1 MAIYTVR
8 RIAADILGVGQRRIR
23 FDPDKVS
30 EVKNAMTR
38 LDVEDLI
45 KNKVVTVLPV
55 KGRKKKE
62 KKKKKGPGSRKGKPK
77 GKQKEA
83 WMTRIRSQRE
93 LLKKLLES
101 EALGKDNKRHVY
113 LKIKGGAFRSK
124 RAMITYLK
132 ENELIPE
139 DFELK
144 KEGEKK

>member
-1 MAIYTVR
+1 MAIHTVR
-8 RIAADILGVGQRRIR
+8 RIAADILGVGERRIR
-23 FDPDKVS
+23 FDPEKISD
-30 EVKNAMTR
+30 VKNAMTR

-45 KNKVVTVLPV
+45 KNKTISVLPV

-62 KKKKKGPGSRKGKPK
+62 KRKKRGAGSRKGKPK

-83 WMTRIRSQRE
+83 WMTKIRSQRT
-93 LLKKLLES
+93 LLRKLLES
-101 EALGKDNKRHVY
+101 GVLDKENKRYIY
-113 LKIKGGAFRSK
+113 LKIKGGAFRNK

>member
-1 MAIYTVR
+1 MAIHTIR
-8 RIAADILGVGQRRIR
+8 RLAADILGIGEGRIK
-23 FDPDKVS
+23 FDPDKIS

-38 LDVEDLI
+38 IDVEDLI
-45 KNKVVTVLPV
+45 KNKVITALPV

-62 KKKKKGPGSRKGKPK
+62 KRRKKGAGSRKGKPK

-83 WMTRIRSQRE
+83 WMKKIRSQRK

-101 EALGKDNKRHVY
+101 EALDKDNKRNIY

-124 RAMITYLK
+124 KAMITYLK
-132 ENELIPE
+132 ENELIPA

-144 KEGEKK
+144 KEGEQK